1 MRLSTQIAIE
11 YALFMAAYVGAI
23 GLVSYGLYGIFTY
36 MICWWRCI

>member
-23 GLVSYGLYGIFTY
+23 GLMSYCLYGLFAYLFF
-36 MICWWRCI
+36 R